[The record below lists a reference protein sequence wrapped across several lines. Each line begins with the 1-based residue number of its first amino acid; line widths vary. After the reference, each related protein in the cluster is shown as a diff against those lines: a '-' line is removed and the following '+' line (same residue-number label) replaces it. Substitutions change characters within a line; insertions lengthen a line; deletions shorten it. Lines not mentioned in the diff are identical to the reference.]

1 MPNLSMWFVHLARL
15 NFTLEGLLKMTLHSS
30 FTVIS
35 TFCGAGGSSL
45 GYKMAGGNVLL
56 SIEWEKNACQTYG
69 LNHPDTLLLNRDIG
83 TVTAEEIFNLTGLK
97 AGELDILDG
106 SPPCQGFSTMGKRQV
121 EDPRNLLFQEYVRL
135 LQELQPKV
143 FVMENVSGLVKGQMK
158 PVFVEILKALKNC
171 GYQVKARLMDA
182 QYYGVPQRRKRVIFI
197 GVREDLGIEP
207 SHPIPY
213 SQPIPLKSALQG
225 LSSPLE
231 VLRPKGS
238 AAKLAVCLQPGQDG
252 AEFRIAL
259 GGKKQ
264 DYSLERL
271 AWHKVA
277 PTLCKTIRPGQCGLL
292 HPDENR
298 YLSTAELKRIGSF
311 PDDYQLI
318 GSLEEQWARIGNA
331 VPPLL
336 MKAVAQHIHEH
347 ILSKIP
353 DSSKQFRSSEKR

>member
-1 MPNLSMWFVHLARL
+1 MNSKFKV
-15 NFTLEGLLKMTLHSS
+15 
-30 FTVIS
+30 VS

-45 GYKMAGGNVLL
+45 GYQMASGKVLL
-56 SIEWEKNACQTYG
+56 SIEWEKNACETYA
-69 LNHPDTLLLNRDIG
+69 LNHPDTLLLHRDIA
-83 TVTAEEIFNLTGLK
+83 TVSSDEILSLTSLK
-97 AGELDILDG
+97 PGELDILDG

-121 EDPRNLLFQEYVRL
+121 EDPRNLLFKEYVRL
-135 LQELQPKV
+135 LQELKPKV

-158 PVFVEILKALKNC
+158 PVFVEILSALKSC
-171 GYQVKARLMDA
+171 GYVVKARLMDA

-197 GVREDLGIEP
+197 GVREDLGIAP
-207 SHPIPY
+207 SHPKPY
-213 SQPIPLKSALQG
+213 SQPIPLKSALRDLTSQ
-225 LSSPLE
+225 LE
-231 VLRPKGS
+231 ALRPKGS
-238 AAKLAVCLQPGQDG
+238 AAQLAICLQPGQDG
-252 AEFRIAL
+252 ADLRVAL

-277 PTLCKTIRPGQCGLL
+277 PTICKTIRPGQCGLL

-311 PDDYQLI
+311 PDDYQLS

-336 MKAVAQHIHEH
+336 MKVVASHIHEH
-347 ILSKIP
+347 ILSRIS
-353 DSSKQFRSSEKR
+353 DSVSQCQREEPQ

>member
-1 MPNLSMWFVHLARL
+1 MLSD
-15 NFTLEGLLKMTLHSS
+15 

-45 GYKMAGGNVLL
+45 GYKLADGKVLL
-56 SIEWEKNACQTYG
+56 SIEWETNSCDSYR
-69 LNHPDTLLLNRDIG
+69 LNHPDTLLLNRDIT
-83 TVTAEEIFNLTGLK
+83 TVSSDEILNLTDLK
-97 AGELDILDG
+97 PGELDILDG

-121 EDPRNLLFQEYVRL
+121 EDPRNRLFQEYVRL
-135 LQELQPKV
+135 LQELRPKV

-158 PVFVEILKALKNC
+158 PVFVEILNALKNC
-171 GYQVKARLMDA
+171 GYRVKARLMDA

-197 GVREDLGIEP
+197 GVRQDLGIDP
-207 SHPIPY
+207 SHPNPY
-213 SQPIPLKSALQG
+213 SQPISLKRALQD
-225 LSSPLE
+225 LASPLE

-238 AAKLAVCLQPGQDG
+238 AAQLALCLQPGQDG
-252 AEFRIAL
+252 ADLRVAL

-277 PTLCKTIRPGQCGLL
+277 PTICKTIRPGQCGLL

-311 PDDYQLI
+311 PDDYQLM

-336 MKAVAQHIHEH
+336 MKAIASHIRDH
-347 ILSKIP
+347 ILLPVHESASKYQG
-353 DSSKQFRSSEKR
+353 DETK

>member
-1 MPNLSMWFVHLARL
+1 MVSD
-15 NFTLEGLLKMTLHSS
+15 

-45 GYKMAGGNVLL
+45 GYKMAGGKVVL
-56 SIEWEKNACQTYG
+56 SIEWERNACQTYH
-69 LNHPDTLLLNRDIG
+69 LNHPDTLLLKRDIA
-83 TVTAEEIFNLTGLK
+83 TVSADEIFSLTGLK

-106 SPPCQGFSTMGKRQV
+106 SPPCQGFSTMGKRQI
-121 EDPRNLLFQEYVRL
+121 EDPRNRLFQEYVRL
-135 LQELQPKV
+135 LQELRPKV

-158 PVFVEILKALKNC
+158 LVFVEILQALKRC
-171 GYQVKARLMDA
+171 GYKVKTRLMDA

-207 SHPIPY
+207 SHPHPA
-213 SQPIPLKSALQG
+213 SQPIPLKNALCG
-225 LSSPLE
+225 LQAPLH
-231 VLRPKGS
+231 VLRPKGN
-238 AAKLAVCLQPGQDG
+238 AAQLAECLQPGQDG
-252 AEFRIAL
+252 ADLRVML

-264 DYSLERL
+264 DFSLERL

-277 PTLCKTIRPGQCGLL
+277 PTICKTIRPGQCGLL

-311 PDDYQLI
+311 PDDYQLL

-336 MKAVAQHIHEH
+336 MKAIASHIRDH
-347 ILSKIP
+347 ILSKLS
-353 DSSKQFRSSEKR
+353 DSVSPCQSGEPK